1 MLIIFPSLSPQC
13 PHYDLIIFIFR
24 FIVHGPAMEDL
35 DYGEIN
41 IKKRYESPIIYELCT
56 SWHEG

>member
-56 SWHEG
+56 S